1 MYIKR
6 CILRCELKS
15 IYLNIF
21 NNNDKYFILL
31 FFEIIKFLFEILLII
46 EIEFDRFQWPWN
58 MLAKSGK
65 IFRSFSLLISYQ
77 SSEKKYSWHYI
88 FNITYFLGLMFG
100 FELDLD

>member
-46 EIEFDRFQWPWN
+46 EIEFDRFQ
-58 MLAKSGK
+58 
-65 IFRSFSLLISYQ
+65 
-77 SSEKKYSWHYI
+77 
-88 FNITYFLGLMFG
+88 
-100 FELDLD
+100 